1 MLPVEPE
8 HILRLRR
15 EIADPAALEATGS
28 RAFGVPAIDAWLGGG
43 LARAALHELSAAP
56 THLGALAGVALILAA
71 LAREPRKQALWI
83 TTDFGEL
90 ETGALYGPGLNQFG
104 LVTEGLLL
112 VRVTRPVDAL
122 FAMEEALK
130 CTAVATVVAEFNEP
144 PDLTATRRIA
154 LAARHGSGI
163 GLMLRHRIDNAPTTA
178 QTRWRVAPALSVPD
192 KFGGLGRTAFT
203 LSLTRNRR
211 GPCGDW
217 TLSWDHHEHT
227 LSLGVDAAAAD
238 GQDQAVQG

>member
-1 MLPVEPE
+1 M
-8 HILRLRR
+8 
-15 EIADPAALEATGS
+15 
-28 RAFGVPAIDAWLGGG
+28 
-43 LARAALHELSAAP
+43 
-56 THLGALAGVALILAA
+56 
-71 LAREPRKQALWI
+71 
-83 TTDFGEL
+83 
-90 ETGALYGPGLNQFG
+90 
-104 LVTEGLLL
+104 L

-154 LAARHGSGI
+154 LAARHGGVI

-217 TLSWDHHEHT
+217 TLAWNHHEHAFSA
-227 LSLGVDAAAAD
+227 LSFGVAAAARD
-238 GQDQAVQG
+238 RSDRAPLVRAG